1 MSHLSKILQITRKS
15 SKVKDS
21 PVQNK
26 GPSKTHGYAS
36 HYDQEKSCEYFAKD
50 VLLQTFAALCN
61 ITAFEN
67 VAIGEALMDMQAV
80 FVKFVPTI
88 YAKLVAEY

>member
-1 MSHLSKILQITRKS
+1 MSISQKI
-15 SKVKDS
+15 
-21 PVQNK
+21 
-26 GPSKTHGYAS
+26 
-36 HYDQEKSCEYFAKD
+36 
-50 VLLQTFAALCN
+50 LLQTFAALCN

-67 VAIGEALMDMQAV
+67 VAVGEALMDMQAV

>member
-1 MSHLSKILQITRKS
+1 MGMRLIMIRRGLVSIS
-15 SKVKDS
+15 
-21 PVQNK
+21 
-26 GPSKTHGYAS
+26 
-36 HYDQEKSCEYFAKD
+36 
-50 VLLQTFAALCN
+50 LQTFAALCN

-67 VAIGEALMDMQAV
+67 VAAGKALMDMQAV